1 MEDGYNHVQG
11 SGCVMLRKVRLYGEL
26 AKVAGRRVLEA
37 ELSSAAE
44 AVRMLIANFPQLE
57 RHMADRHYK
66 VLVGDGALTLDD
78 LHYPVG
84 QEEIKIVP
92 VIVGAGGN
100 VTQILVGAALI
111 GLAFTPLGIAAF
123 AGGSGAGL
131 TGTVVVGGVSQA
143 AGIFAAGAYGS
154 AALGAIGASLVLSG
168 VAGLI
173 SPTPKIPQGADTQQ
187 DPRKSFS
194 FSGVQN
200 TSRGG
205 TPVPIVYGKTLTGS
219 VVVSAGI
226 DTEQVQA

>member
-1 MEDGYNHVQG
+1 
-11 SGCVMLRKVRLYGEL
+11 MLRRIRLYGEL

-57 RHMADRHYK
+57 QHMADRHYK

-92 VIVGAGGN
+92 VIVGAGGGTESIIAG
-100 VTQILVGAALI
+100 VALVAFSLLLPGVGAAIGGALMTQI
-111 GLAFTPLGIAAF
+111 GLLGGALILGGIA
-123 AGGSGAGL
+123 
-131 TGTVVVGGVSQA
+131 Q
-143 AGIFAAGAYGS
+143 
-154 AALGAIGASLVLSG
+154 
-168 VAGLI
+168 LI
-173 SPTPKIPQGADTQQ
+173 SPTPEIAQGPDTQQ

-219 VVVSAGI
+219 VVISAGI
-226 DTEQVQA
+226 DTVQVRA

>member
-1 MEDGYNHVQG
+1 
-11 SGCVMLRKVRLYGEL
+11 MLRRIRLYGEL

-57 RHMADRHYK
+57 QYMAGRHYK

-84 QEEIKIVP
+84 QGEIKIVP
-92 VIVGAGGN
+92 VIVGAGGAN
-100 VTQILVGAALI
+100 TGFIIAGIALI
-111 GLAFTPLGIAAF
+111 ALSAVTFGGSAAF
-123 AGGSGAGL
+123 AGAFTAAGIGGSGAAVGSIALLKLGIGL
-131 TGTVVVGGVSQA
+131 T
-143 AGIFAAGAYGS
+143 
-154 AALGAIGASLVLSG
+154 LLG
-168 VAGLI
+168 VAGML
-173 SPTPKIPQGADTQQ
+173 SPVPATPQGPDTEQ

-219 VVVSAGI
+219 VVISAGI
-226 DTEQVQA
+226 DTVQVRA

>member
-1 MEDGYNHVQG
+1 
-11 SGCVMLRKVRLYGEL
+11 MLRKVRLYGQL
-26 AKVAGRRVLEA
+26 AEFVGRKVIEA
-37 ELSSAAE
+37 DLSSAAE
-44 AVRMLIANFPQLE
+44 AVRMLIANFPQLD
-57 RHMADRHYK
+57 RHMADQHYK

-78 LHYPVG
+78 LHNPVG

-100 VTQILVGAALI
+100 TGFILAGVALI
-111 GLAFTPLGIAAF
+111 ALSAVTFGGSAAF
-123 AGGSGAGL
+123 AGAFSATGIGAG
-131 TGTVVVGGVSQA
+131 
-143 AGIFAAGAYGS
+143 AGATAGGS
-154 AALGAIGASLVLSG
+154 ILLLKLGAALTLYG

-173 SPTPKIPQGADTQQ
+173 APTPEIPQGPDTIQ

-219 VVVSAGI
+219 VVISAGI

>member
-1 MEDGYNHVQG
+1 
-11 SGCVMLRKVRLYGEL
+11 MLRKVRLYGQL
-26 AKVAGRRVLEA
+26 AEFVGRKVIEA
-37 ELSSAAE
+37 DLSSAAE
-44 AVRMLIANFPQLE
+44 AVRMLIANFPQLD
-57 RHMADRHYK
+57 RHMADQNYK
-66 VLVGDGALTLDD
+66 VLVGDGALTLDS
-78 LHYPVG
+78 LHNPVG

-100 VTQILVGAALI
+100 TGTILAGVALI
-111 GLAFTPLGIAAF
+111 GIAIAS
-123 AGGSGAGL
+123 AGAG
-131 TGTVVVGGVSQA
+131 
-143 AGIFAAGAYGS
+143 FAAGAKGIGFISTAGAGTFS
-154 AALGAIGASLVLSG
+154 AAAVAGNIGIALVLGG

-173 SPTPKIPQGADTQQ
+173 SPTPEIPQGPDTVQ

-219 VVVSAGI
+219 VVISAGI

>member
-1 MEDGYNHVQG
+1 
-11 SGCVMLRKVRLYGEL
+11 MLRKVRLYGQL
-26 AKVAGRRVLEA
+26 AEFVGRKVIEA
-37 ELSSAAE
+37 DLSSAAE
-44 AVRMLIANFPQLE
+44 AVRMLIANFPQLD
-57 RHMADRHYK
+57 RHMADQHYK

-78 LHYPVG
+78 LHNPVG

-92 VIVGAGGN
+92 IIVGAGGN
-100 VTQILVGAALI
+100 AGFIIAGVALI
-111 GLAFTPLGIAAF
+111 ALSAVTFGSSAAF
-123 AGGSGAGL
+123 AGAFSTTGIGAGAAATA
-131 TGTVVVGGVSQA
+131 TGSIALLKLG
-143 AGIFAAGAYGS
+143 
-154 AALGAIGASLVLSG
+154 AALTLYG

-173 SPTPKIPQGADTQQ
+173 SPAPEIPQGPDTVQ

-219 VVVSAGI
+219 VVISAGI

>member
-1 MEDGYNHVQG
+1 MEDGYNPVQG

-26 AKVAGRRVLEA
+26 AKVVGRRVLEA

-92 VIVGAGGN
+92 VIVGAGGGAGLS
-100 VTQILVGAALI
+100 ILAGVALI
-111 GLAFTPLGIAAF
+111 ALSAVSFGAGTAF
-123 AGGSGAGL
+123 AGAFGVTGIGAAAGSATAIGSIALLKLGVGL
-131 TGTVVVGGVSQA
+131 T
-143 AGIFAAGAYGS
+143 
-154 AALGAIGASLVLSG
+154 LLG
-168 VAGLI
+168 VAQLI
-173 SPTPKIPQGADTQQ
+173 SPTPEIPQGPDTQQ

-194 FSGVQN
+194 FSGIQN

-205 TPVPIVYGKTLTGS
+205 TPVPIVYGKSLTGS

>member
-1 MEDGYNHVQG
+1 
-11 SGCVMLRKVRLYGEL
+11 MLRRIRLYGEL
-26 AKVAGRRVLEA
+26 AKVTGRRVLDA

-57 RHMADRHYK
+57 QHMADRHYK
-66 VLVGDGALTLDD
+66 VLVDDGALTLDN

-100 VTQILVGAALI
+100 VGSILIGAALI
-111 GLAFTPLGIAAF
+111 AASIFIPGAAAIGFGLQFGAISMGVGVI
-123 AGGSGAGL
+123 GAGL
-131 TGTVVVGGVSQA
+131 VLNGI
-143 AGIFAAGAYGS
+143 AGM
-154 AALGAIGASLVLSG
+154 LSP
-168 VAGLI
+168 VPA
-173 SPTPKIPQGADTQQ
+173 TPQGPDTEQ

-194 FSGVQN
+194 FSNVQN

-219 VVVSAGI
+219 VVISAGI
-226 DTEQVQA
+226 DTAQVRA